1 MREFER
7 QRARRMAEL
16 CIASEIN
23 AARPLHARRVRRRQ
37 INAMQAAA
45 ALCLLMLALA
55 FALFRADRVT
65 VRG

>member
-7 QRARRMAEL
+7 QRARRMEEL
-16 CIASEIN
+16 RIDREIKY
-23 AARPLHARRVRRRQ
+23 ARPLHERRVRRRQ

-55 FALFRADRVT
+55 FTLGMAL
-65 VRG
+65 GS